1 MGVLS
6 LCCYAWAFWAFSCC
20 KDGATLHCNVLASH
34 CFWSHKGSP
43 RIPEWVTH
51 VFSSRSSQPRNR
63 TWVLLLSWYRIC
75 LQCGRPG
82 FDPWVQKIPWRRER
96 LPTPVFWLRK
106 FHGLY
111 SPRGHK
117 ESDMTDRLSLRLGA
131 SIHTN
136 AKTSRDL
143 SPQVTASTRLFL
155 ALLALLLSY

>member
-1 MGVLS
+1 MG
-6 LCCYAWAFWAFSCC
+6 WEMGGRF
-20 KDGATLHCNVLASH
+20 KREG
-34 CFWSHKGSP
+34 FWSHKGSP
-43 RIPEWVTH
+43 GIPELVAH
-51 VFSSRSSQPRNR
+51 LISSRSSQPRNR
-63 TWVLLLSWYRIC
+63 TWVLWLSWYRIC
-75 LQCGRPG
+75 LQYGRPG

-117 ESDMTDRLSLRLGA
+117 ESDTTDRLSLRLGA

-143 SPQVTASTRLFL
+143 SPQVTASTPFVFGP
-155 ALLALLLSY
+155 ASSVTQLLGVQLQQAS